1 MQNTL
6 TVLLY
11 PKNADV
17 ACMVLKSEEGFL
29 RENHLFNY
37 SRFVGD
43 LEAMVAKLALGVPF
57 NDHLTICDKKNNAY
71 SWVCSFTTT
80 VASLVVLPKSGR
92 VKGRAS
98 FKWNGPVS
106 DFVNAVTEMTAKLGQ
121 KG

>member
-37 SRFVGD
+37 SKFVGD
-43 LEAMVAKLALGVPF
+43 LEAMVVKLSLGVSF
-57 NDHLTICDKKNNAY
+57 NDHLTICDKRNNAY
-71 SWVCSFTTT
+71 SWVCSFTATE
-80 VASLVVLPKSGR
+80 ASLVVASKVGR
-92 VKGRAS
+92 VKRRA

-106 DFVNAVTEMTAKLGQ
+106 GFVNAVNEMTAKLGQ